1 MPAGLSRK
9 QLCEIWGPEKVIN
22 DLPSLQDM
30 HLIEQSDQLNQ
41 NDTRYELSPFLYQFI
56 DQEISKESK
65 EQFMDAIIS
74 HYFKVM
80 QDVYKLVAIDK
91 EKEDITASPTASNWS
106 PRKNLNSF
114 YSGLSFN
121 NSSDSLNFE

>member
-1 MPAGLSRK
+1 
-9 QLCEIWGPEKVIN
+9 
-22 DLPSLQDM
+22 
-30 HLIEQSDQLNQ
+30 
-41 NDTRYELSPFLYQFI
+41 
-56 DQEISKESK
+56 
-65 EQFMDAIIS
+65 MDVIIS

-91 EKEDITASPTASNWS
+91 EKEDITASPTGSNWS